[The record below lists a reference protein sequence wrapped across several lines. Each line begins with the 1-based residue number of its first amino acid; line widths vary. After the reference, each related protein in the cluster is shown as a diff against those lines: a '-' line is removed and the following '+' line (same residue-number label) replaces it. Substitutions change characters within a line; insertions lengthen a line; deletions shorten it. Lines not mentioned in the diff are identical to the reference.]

1 MKERDIMMK
10 NVIFYSA
17 KTQYQNLGDMI
28 INREM
33 LLQLRPYGKLIVDD
47 KGVPEWFC
55 KDLEINSDERSSN
68 HGISFEN
75 LIIWYAFKAFFQ
87 KKYKIYFVIKP
98 GHFYGEFKFIN
109 LFKLFYFAIIKILG
123 VRICRF
129 GASIGPFT
137 KTMDFL
143 EKLKSKFMYFYSV
156 RDSISKEYA
165 DQIHIEKVEL
175 FPDLAWLIKTPNGKS
190 ESSESVKIDGKY
202 VIFSFRNSTMTNN
215 LQTSIEHKNHF
226 KNHFFKTL
234 DQIVDLVCQ
243 TLSYN
248 LVISYQVDSDIHLCQ
263 DIMERYKNSCNVILI
278 EERINN
284 LQCAYDL
291 YSGADIVFSNR
302 LHVLMLAMLSGALPV
317 GVLDVGKHSKI
328 TGIFNDAKLTKL
340 LIDVYSQN
348 YVADNIHYIIDNKYK
363 IKKEIEY
370 WFETRKNEAINLLNT
385 IMTGV

>member
-47 KGVPEWFC
+47 KDVPEWFC

-98 GHFYGEFKFIN
+98 GHFYGELRFIS

-137 KTMDFL
+137 KATNFL
-143 EKLKSKFMYFYSV
+143 EIFKSKLMYFYSV
-156 RDSISKEYA
+156 RDSLSKEYA
-165 DQIHIEKVEL
+165 HQIGIEKVVL
-175 FPDLAWLIKTPNGKS
+175 FPDLAWLIQTPNKT
-190 ESSESVKIDGKY
+190 VTPAKIYGKY
-202 VIFSFRNSTMTNN
+202 VIFSFRNFTITNTLQNSMEYKNN
-215 LQTSIEHKNHF
+215 LF
-226 KNHFFKTL
+226 KSL
-234 DQIVDLVCQ
+234 DEIVGLVCQ

-248 LVISYQVDSDIHLCQ
+248 LVISYQVDQDRDLCQ
-263 DIMERYKNSCNVILI
+263 ELMQKYKNACKVFLI
-278 EERINN
+278 EERID
-284 LQCAYDL
+284 LQSAYNL
-291 YSGADIVFSNR
+291 YSGAYMVFSNR
-302 LHVLMLAMLSGALPV
+302 LHVLMLAMLSRALPV
-317 GVLDVGKHSKI
+317 GVLDVIGHGKI
-328 TGIFNDAKLTKL
+328 TGIFDDAKLTKL
-340 LIDVYSQN
+340 LINIYSQN
-348 YVADNIHYIIDNKYK
+348 CVADTVSYIIDNEDT

-370 WFETRKNEAINLLNT
+370 CFETRKNEARNLLNA
-385 IMTGV
+385 IMWDGKSI